1 MLAETLTWPDVFAS
15 TAAAAFGAIIIIV
28 AIWKS

>member
-1 MLAETLTWPDVFAS
+1 MLAETMTWADAFAS

-28 AIWKS
+28 ILWKS